1 MPKSREVADYLKA
14 HPEFFAEYP
23 DLLAAINQ
31 SAAAD
36 AVPAHKRIHER
47 QVQALRER
55 NQRQQARFDQLLDT
69 AHSNHD
75 LDFGLHQIAVALLNP
90 DDIDAK
96 DPSAP
101 GRLVKSRF
109 DMDDVA
115 IFLSAK
121 LPAKP
126 PAKKSA
132 QKDGHKTKQ
141 QTKQKPAAAQVDYEM
156 LSQRVEHLGS
166 VCDDRVSSQLGTALF
181 PHAAAIASCAF
192 VPITHQQKL
201 YGVMVLGSADR
212 ERFQPDMGVLI
223 LDRLGQLLGAYLAGR
238 GLVQAR
244 PE

>member
-23 DLLAAINQ
+23 DLLVAINQ

-75 LDFGLHQIAVALLNP
+75 LDFGLHQIVIALLNP

-101 GRLVKSRF
+101 ARLVKSRF
-109 DMDDVA
+109 DMDEVA
-115 IFLSAK
+115 IFLS
-121 LPAKP
+121 AKP

-223 LDRLGQLLGAYLAGR
+223 LDRLGQLLGAYLVGR

>member
-1 MPKSREVADYLKA
+1 MPKSREVADYLKT

-23 DLLAAINQ
+23 DLLAANLP
-31 SAAAD
+31 AAAD

-55 NQRQQARFDQLLDT
+55 QDRQQARFDQVLDT
-69 AHSNHD
+69 ARSNQD

-90 DDIDAK
+90 DDMDAK
-96 DPSAP
+96 DPTAP
-101 GRLVKSRF
+101 GALVKSRF
-109 DMDDVA
+109 DMDEVA
-115 IFLSAK
+115 IFLSAPLSTK
-121 LPAKP
+121 AD
-126 PAKKSA
+126 AKKSE
-132 QKDGHKTKQ
+132 QKTKQ
-141 QTKQKPAAAQVDYEM
+141 TIPDAQVDYER

-181 PHAAAIASCAF
+181 PDAAAIASCAF

-238 GLVQAR
+238 GLV
-244 PE
+244 

>member
-69 AHSNHD
+69 AHNNHD

-101 GRLVKSRF
+101 ARLVKSRF
-109 DMDDVA
+109 GMDEVA
-115 IFLSAK
+115 IFLS
-121 LPAKP
+121 AKP

-201 YGVMVLGSADR
+201 YGVMVLGSVDR